1 MTARINSGFEAP
13 LQLCDEVSMPEIL
26 GRRWTQ
32 HILSRLN
39 SNQAMRFTELKRAMP
54 GISGTMLSKR
64 LSELEQEGVITRK
77 IHASVPPRVEYTL
90 TEGARDLVRILQDLC
105 LWHARWS
112 SNKQAKQEALVMSPL
127 FVAAGQ

>member
-1 MTARINSGFEAP
+1 MIASINSGREAH
-13 LQLCDEVSMPEIL
+13 LQLWDAVSMPEIL
-26 GRRWTQ
+26 GRRWTR

-64 LSELEQEGVITRK
+64 LSELEREGVITRK

-90 TEGARDLVRILQDLC
+90 TEGAKDLVSILQDLC
-105 LWHARWS
+105 LWHAKWN
-112 SNKQAKQEALVMSPL
+112 SNKQVKQELLINPL
-127 FVAAGQ
+127 FVAVG

>member
-1 MTARINSGFEAP
+1 MTARINSGCEAP
-13 LQLCDEVSMPEIL
+13 LQLYDALSMPEIL
-26 GRRWTQ
+26 GRRWTR
-32 HILSRLN
+32 HILARLT

-64 LSELEQEGVITRK
+64 LSELEREGVITRK

-90 TEGARDLVRILQDLC
+90 TEGARDLVRILRDLC
-105 LWHARWS
+105 LWHAKWN
-112 SNKQAKQEALVMSPL
+112 SNKQGKQEGLVMNPL